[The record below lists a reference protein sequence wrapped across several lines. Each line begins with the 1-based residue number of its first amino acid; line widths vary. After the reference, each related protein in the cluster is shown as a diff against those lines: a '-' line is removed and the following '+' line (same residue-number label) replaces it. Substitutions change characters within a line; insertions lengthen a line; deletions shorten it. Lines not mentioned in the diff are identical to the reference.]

1 MTKASFIW
9 ASAEAVGAH
18 HRQKSEPSQ
27 DRLGVS
33 VLNGPGGEPWIIAA
47 VADGAGSTE
56 HGGIGAG
63 IAVATFIASV
73 TASITAGETSDLD
86 AVLRAAVTRTRTEIA
101 RVADE
106 QGHTLRDYATT
117 FSAMV
122 GNRHAAGYI
131 QIGDGVMVAGPDW
144 HVIIPPQNGEHA
156 DETVFITCPDWLAW
170 LQTKIVPTPPATIVL
185 MTDGF
190 RDLVVKPFCLTPNVP
205 FFTSEETSLAD
216 GATDV
221 SSFHKG
227 FSEQLTAFVSSD
239 GVRTRTDDDISLVA
253 ISIRTGD

>member
-1 MTKASFIW
+1 MTKASFNW

-18 HRQKSEPSQ
+18 HRQKAEPSQ

-33 VLNGPGGEPWIIAA
+33 AFNGPGDEPWIIAA

-63 IAVATFIASV
+63 IAVATLIAAV
-73 TASITAGETSDLD
+73 TASITANETSDLD
-86 AVLRAAVTRTRTEIA
+86 AMLRAAVTRARTEIA

-106 QGHTLRDYATT
+106 QGHAFRDYATT
-117 FSAMV
+117 LSAMV
-122 GNRHAAGYI
+122 SNKVGAGYI
-131 QIGDGVMVAGPDW
+131 QIGNGVMVAGPDW
-144 HVIIPPQNGEHA
+144 QVVIPPQNGEHA

-170 LQTKIVPTPPATIVL
+170 LQTRTVPTPPATIML

-205 FFTSEETSLAD
+205 FFTSVATSLAD
-216 GATDV
+216 GATDECG
-221 SSFHKG
+221 FHQD
-227 FSEQLTAFVSSD
+227 FSQRLTTFVSSE

-253 ISIRTGD
+253 ISFRTGD